1 MENNHERSIEEVLHL
16 YDVAKYYDESMDP
29 EKFGSF
35 YRLDQ
40 NGVYSLEDLF
50 KTDAIQEKRYEAQE
64 SAAQAG
70 INKLMQRIQNPKNYI
85 CAPTGFDCLDGDE
98 KDNGLL
104 DGGLYAGLYVIGAI
118 SSLGKT
124 SFVVHMADNIAKS
137 GRKVIYISLEMAEEE
152 IIAKSISRLTLEE
165 TFNISN
171 GDAFKKD
178 TRHILNGKLWEEY
191 TTDEKTVIN
200 NAISKYKEYANN
212 LFIYEGVGTFSVD
225 DVREIVKEMT
235 KPDELPPVVIIDYI
249 QILAPADR
257 SMIDAKR
264 NMDYQIVELKR
275 ISRDFNVPVVG
286 ISSFNRASYAEGV
299 SFSALK
305 ESGAIEYTA
314 DVVIGLQYK
323 GVDEIINDDKTKSDR
338 EQRIKIKKIIEENE
352 DKAYR
357 GESQTIQVKLLK
369 NRNGAKGSRYLQ
381 YAPKYN
387 YFYEIKK

>member
-1 MENNHERSIEEVLHL
+1 MDEKKDRTIEEILRL
-16 YDVAKYYDESMDP
+16 YDTTKYYDEAMTP

-40 NGVYSLEDLF
+40 NGVYKLEDLF
-50 KTDAIQEKRYEAQE
+50 KADAIQEKRYEAQE
-64 SAAQAG
+64 SAAKAG
-70 INKLMQRIQNPKNYI
+70 INKLMQRIQNPSNYI
-85 CAPTGFDCLDGDE
+85 CATTGFKCLD
-98 KDNGLL
+98 NLL
-104 DGGLYAGLYVIGAI
+104 DGGLYTGLYVIGAI

-124 SFVVHMADNIAKS
+124 SFVVHMADNIAKT

-165 TFNISN
+165 TFTISN

-178 TRHILNGKLWEEY
+178 TRHILNGKLWEDY

-200 NAISKYKEYANN
+200 NAISKYKEYGENIY
-212 LFIYEGVGTFSVD
+212 IYEGVGTFSVD
-225 DVREIVKEMT
+225 DVREIVKSAIR
-235 KPDELPPVVIIDYI
+235 PDELPPVVIVDYI

-257 SMIDAKR
+257 SITDAKR
-264 NMDYQIVELKR
+264 NMDYQIVEMKR
-275 ISRDFNVPVVG
+275 ISRDYNVPIVG

-323 GVDEIINDDKTKSDR
+323 GIDEIINDDKTKSDR
-338 EQRIKIKKIIEENE
+338 EQRIKIKKIIEDNE
-352 DKAYR
+352 RLAYQ
-357 GESQTIQVKLLK
+357 GDSQNIQLKLLK
-369 NRNGAKGSRYLQ
+369 NRNGAKGSCYLY

-387 YFYEIKK
+387 YFYE